1 MLGAELAKAGVP
13 VRAGYPVGDWQV
25 DLCAGTG
32 DAAVGLVCAV
42 HPDGPAAHIER
53 QETLARAGW
62 RLVDA
67 YPSRWGG
74 DAVRAALDLAPR
86 LGPAAAPAL
95 SPAPPQ
101 AGPGAALRPAGP
113 RAALRPAAPAEPA
126 APSGEADGV
135 ELL

>member
-1 MLGAELAKAGVP
+1 MRATARNQWLVLLVLLAGALAPRWLEGQASTKSEATF
-13 VRAGYPVGDWQV
+13 RQLRSLVGDWQV

-95 SPAPPQ
+95 SP
-101 AGPGAALRPAGP
+101 
-113 RAALRPAAPAEPA
+113 
-126 APSGEADGV
+126 SGEADGV

>member
-1 MLGAELAKAGVP
+1 MAGADSSRRRAVSSTTAASGTASTVDGWAGVLGAELAKAGVP

-95 SPAPPQ
+95 SP
-101 AGPGAALRPAGP
+101 
-113 RAALRPAAPAEPA
+113 
-126 APSGEADGV
+126 SGEADGV